1 MEYHFEYVG
10 LSVFRNFEK
19 EEYTMYEEKV
29 QLTDSQKEK
38 LDLLKQ
44 ILRNLGSLAVGFS
57 GGVDSTFL
65 LAVAHDVLGE
75 NVLAVTNDNAFV
87 PNREVCEAKAFCME
101 RRIRQ
106 IFVTVN
112 PFEDED
118 IRKNSPE
125 RCYYCKRKIFGELI
139 KTAKEN
145 GIEYVAE
152 GSNLDDLG
160 DYRPGLKAISE
171 LSVKSPL
178 RDAGLTKDDIRALSK
193 AMNLPTWSKP
203 SYACLASRLVYGEEI
218 TEAKL
223 DKIEKAEEFLI
234 SKGFLEERVRMHG
247 NLARIE
253 VPAKDIVKIASEET
267 RNEIYDTIKALGFT
281 YVTLD
286 LKGYRTGSMNETIKH

>member
-1 MEYHFEYVG
+1 M
-10 LSVFRNFEK
+10 N
-19 EEYTMYEEKV
+19 EEKV

-38 LDLLKQ
+38 MDLLKQ

-218 TEAKL
+218 TEEKL

-253 VPAKDIVKIASEET
+253 VPAKDIVKIASDET

>member
-1 MEYHFEYVG
+1 M
-10 LSVFRNFEK
+10 N
-19 EEYTMYEEKV
+19 EEKV

-44 ILRNLGSLAVGFS
+44 ILVKLGSLAVGFS

>member
-1 MEYHFEYVG
+1 M
-10 LSVFRNFEK
+10 N
-19 EEYTMYEEKV
+19 EEKV

-65 LAVAHDVLGE
+65 LAVAHEVLGE

-106 IFVTVN
+106 ICVTVN
-112 PFEDED
+112 PFEDEE

-125 RCYYCKRKIFGELI
+125 RCYYCKRKIFSKLLKI
-139 KTAKEN
+139 AKDN
-145 GIEYVAE
+145 GIGYVAE

-160 DYRPGLKAISE
+160 DYRPGLKAVSE
-171 LSVKSPL
+171 LDIKSPL
-178 RDAGLTKDDIRALSK
+178 REAGLTKDDIRALSK

-218 TEAKL
+218 TEEKL

-253 VPAKDIVKIASEET
+253 VPAKDIEKIASDET

>member
-1 MEYHFEYVG
+1 M
-10 LSVFRNFEK
+10 N
-19 EEYTMYEEKV
+19 EEKV

-38 LDLLKQ
+38 MDLLKQ

-218 TEAKL
+218 TEEKL

-286 LKGYRTGSMNETIKH
+286 LKGYRMGSMNETIKH

>member
-1 MEYHFEYVG
+1 M
-10 LSVFRNFEK
+10 N
-19 EEYTMYEEKV
+19 EEKV

-178 RDAGLTKDDIRALSK
+178 RDAGLTKADIRVLSK

-218 TEAKL
+218 TEEKL

-253 VPAKDIVKIASEET
+253 VGAKDIVKIASDET

>member
-1 MEYHFEYVG
+1 M
-10 LSVFRNFEK
+10 N
-19 EEYTMYEEKV
+19 EEKV

-65 LAVAHDVLGE
+65 LAVAHEVLGE

-145 GIEYVAE
+145 GIKYVAE

-218 TEAKL
+218 TEEKL

-234 SKGFLEERVRMHG
+234 SKGFIEERVRMHG

>member
-1 MEYHFEYVG
+1 M
-10 LSVFRNFEK
+10 N
-19 EEYTMYEEKV
+19 EEKV

-38 LDLLKQ
+38 MDLLKQ

>member
-1 MEYHFEYVG
+1 M
-10 LSVFRNFEK
+10 N
-19 EEYTMYEEKV
+19 EEKV

-65 LAVAHDVLGE
+65 LAVAHEVLGE

-106 IFVTVN
+106 VFVTVN
-112 PFEDED
+112 SFEDEE

-152 GSNLDDLG
+152 GSNLDDLQ
-160 DYRPGLKAISE
+160 DFRPGLKAISE

-218 TEAKL
+218 TEEKL

-234 SKGFLEERVRMHG
+234 SKGFIEERVRMHG

-253 VPAKDIVKIASEET
+253 VPAKDIEKIASEET

>member
-1 MEYHFEYVG
+1 M
-10 LSVFRNFEK
+10 N
-19 EEYTMYEEKV
+19 EEKV

-44 ILRNLGSLAVGFS
+44 ILRNMGSLAVGFS

-65 LAVAHDVLGE
+65 LAVAHEVLGE

-125 RCYYCKRKIFGELI
+125 RCYYCKRKIFSELI

-218 TEAKL
+218 TEEKL

-234 SKGFLEERVRMHG
+234 SKGFIEERVRMHG

-253 VPAKDIVKIASEET
+253 VPAKDIEKIASEET

>member
-1 MEYHFEYVG
+1 M
-10 LSVFRNFEK
+10 N
-19 EEYTMYEEKV
+19 EEKV

-38 LDLLKQ
+38 MDLLKQ

-218 TEAKL
+218 TEEKL

>member
-1 MEYHFEYVG
+1 M
-10 LSVFRNFEK
+10 N
-19 EEYTMYEEKV
+19 EEKV
-29 QLTDSQKEK
+29 KLTDSQKEK

-267 RNEIYDTIKALGFT
+267 RNEIYDTIKALGFI

-286 LKGYRTGSMNETIKH
+286 LKGYRTGSMNETIK

>member
-1 MEYHFEYVG
+1 M
-10 LSVFRNFEK
+10 NEK
-19 EEYTMYEEKV
+19 KL

-75 NVLAVTNDNAFV
+75 NVLAVTNENAFV
-87 PNREVCEAKAFCME
+87 PNREVREAKAFCME
-101 RRIRQ
+101 RGIRQ

-125 RCYYCKRKIFGELI
+125 RCYYCKRKIFGELLKI
-139 KTAKEN
+139 AKEN
-145 GIEYVAE
+145 GIESVAE

-218 TEAKL
+218 TEEKL

>member
-1 MEYHFEYVG
+1 M
-10 LSVFRNFEK
+10 N
-19 EEYTMYEEKV
+19 EEKV

-44 ILRNLGSLAVGFS
+44 ILIKLGSLAVGFS

-65 LAVAHDVLGE
+65 LAVAHEVLGE

-101 RRIRQ
+101 RGIRQ
-106 IFVTVN
+106 ICVTVN
-112 PFEDED
+112 PFEDEE

-125 RCYYCKRKIFGELI
+125 RCYYCKRKIFSELLKI
-139 KTAKEN
+139 AKDN
-145 GIEYVAE
+145 GIGYVAE
-152 GSNLDDLG
+152 GSNLDDLQ
-160 DYRPGLKAISE
+160 DFRPGLKAVSE
-171 LSVKSPL
+171 LDIKSPL

-193 AMNLPTWSKP
+193 AMHLPTWSKP

-218 TEAKL
+218 TEEKL

-234 SKGFLEERVRMHG
+234 SKGFMEERVRMHG

-253 VPAKDIVKIASEET
+253 VPAKDIEKIASEET

>member
-1 MEYHFEYVG
+1 M
-10 LSVFRNFEK
+10 N
-19 EEYTMYEEKV
+19 EEKV

-253 VPAKDIVKIASEET
+253 VPAKDIVKIASDET

>member
-1 MEYHFEYVG
+1 M
-10 LSVFRNFEK
+10 N
-19 EEYTMYEEKV
+19 EEKV
-29 QLTDSQKEK
+29 KLTDSQKEK

-44 ILRNLGSLAVGFS
+44 ILVKLGSLAVGFS

-65 LAVAHDVLGE
+65 LAVAHEVLGE

-125 RCYYCKRKIFGELI
+125 RCYYCKRRIFGELI

-145 GIEYVAE
+145 GIKYVAE

-218 TEAKL
+218 TEEKL

-234 SKGFLEERVRMHG
+234 SKGFIEERVRMHG

-253 VPAKDIVKIASEET
+253 VPAKDIVKIASDET

>member
-1 MEYHFEYVG
+1 M
-10 LSVFRNFEK
+10 N
-19 EEYTMYEEKV
+19 EEKV

>member
-1 MEYHFEYVG
+1 M
-10 LSVFRNFEK
+10 K
-19 EEYTMYEEKV
+19 EEKV

-139 KTAKEN
+139 KAAKEN

>member
-1 MEYHFEYVG
+1 MNED
-10 LSVFRNFEK
+10 
-19 EEYTMYEEKV
+19 KV

-57 GGVDSTFL
+57 GGVDSAFL

-218 TEAKL
+218 TEEKL

-253 VPAKDIVKIASEET
+253 VPAKDIVKIASDET

>member
-1 MEYHFEYVG
+1 M
-10 LSVFRNFEK
+10 N
-19 EEYTMYEEKV
+19 EEKV

-65 LAVAHDVLGE
+65 LAVAHEVLGE

-125 RCYYCKRKIFGELI
+125 RCYYCKRRIFGELI

-218 TEAKL
+218 TEEKL

-234 SKGFLEERVRMHG
+234 SRGFLEERVRMHG

>member
-1 MEYHFEYVG
+1 M
-10 LSVFRNFEK
+10 N
-19 EEYTMYEEKV
+19 EEKV

-125 RCYYCKRKIFGELI
+125 RCYFCKRKIFGELI

>member
-1 MEYHFEYVG
+1 M
-10 LSVFRNFEK
+10 N
-19 EEYTMYEEKV
+19 EEKV

-44 ILRNLGSLAVGFS
+44 ILVKLGSLAVGFS

-65 LAVAHDVLGE
+65 LAVAHEVLGE

-118 IRKNSPE
+118 IRKNSLE

-160 DYRPGLKAISE
+160 DYRPGLKAVSE
-171 LSVKSPL
+171 LDIKSPL

-218 TEAKL
+218 TEEKL

-253 VPAKDIVKIASEET
+253 VPAKDIVKISSDET

>member
-1 MEYHFEYVG
+1 M
-10 LSVFRNFEK
+10 N
-19 EEYTMYEEKV
+19 EEKV

-65 LAVAHDVLGE
+65 LAVAHEVLGE

-125 RCYYCKRKIFGELI
+125 RCYYCKRKIFSELLKI
-139 KTAKEN
+139 AKDN
-145 GIEYVAE
+145 GIGYVAE

-171 LSVKSPL
+171 LFVKSPL

-218 TEAKL
+218 TEEKL

-234 SKGFLEERVRMHG
+234 SKGFIEERVRMHG

-253 VPAKDIVKIASEET
+253 VPAKDIEKIASEET

>member
-1 MEYHFEYVG
+1 M
-10 LSVFRNFEK
+10 N
-19 EEYTMYEEKV
+19 EEKV

-44 ILRNLGSLAVGFS
+44 ILVKLGSLAVGFS

-152 GSNLDDLG
+152 GSNMDDLG